1 MLNDAF
7 VADSPSSSSS
17 MQKSHEAGSVPASMP
32 LYSQSMWAV
41 HRSSTDTANFG
52 AFKLIC
58 NPRFLLLARHQQGLD
73 YLQERSSSRDSRIIY
88 ITYSRQLEF
97 NSELMNHQ
105 YGRFDYQLREV
116 TLKITHER
124 LFLRIST
131 DKHGSS
137 LINKL
142 IKALANLL
150 LVLLYVMA
158 TLNRLFKFLMMSTFG
173 SSVILQCLH
182 PLYKKKL

>member
-7 VADSPSSSSS
+7 VADSPSSSSK
-17 MQKSHEAGSVPASMP
+17 QKSHEAGSVPASMP
-32 LYSQSMWAV
+32 LYSQSMWVV
-41 HRSSTDTANFG
+41 HSSSTDNANFS

-58 NPRFLLLARHQQGLD
+58 NPRFLLLAQHQQGLD

-88 ITYSRQLEF
+88 ITYWRQLEF

-116 TLKITHER
+116 TLKIRHER

-142 IKALANLL
+142 IKALANSL